1 MGQYWQKSTTLAVLL
16 SLTIARPGW
25 SDPPPVPAPIY
36 SEAFCL
42 KIFEGVVEQA
52 RSSSWKISDRDR
64 HILNQCRSKFPPTA
78 NSKIPLPTASD
89 CMDVVKTLVQ
99 EGLNKVKE
107 IELPVAQVRSIER
120 CDEVIKYY
128 PLPSDNMLPT
138 LKANERIVIDKI
150 AYQTQLPQRG
160 DIVVFNLPNPPESQN
175 IQEPSTQRVIGLPNE
190 KVKIKKGIVYIN
202 GQLYPEDY
210 ITESANWYESVIVPA
225 NSYFV
230 LDDNRNNSTD
240 RPKWN
245 IIPRESIVGKVIW
258 QFGSKWAF

>member
-1 MGQYWQKSTTLAVLL
+1 MGQSWQKSTILAVVV

-25 SDPPPVPAPIY
+25 SDLPPVQAPIY

-78 NSKIPLPTASD
+78 NSKIPLPTASE

-107 IELPVAQVRSIER
+107 IELPAARVRSIER
-120 CDEVIKYY
+120 CDEVLKYY

-138 LKANERIVIDKI
+138 LKANE
-150 AYQTQLPQRG
+150 
-160 DIVVFNLPNPPESQN
+160 
-175 IQEPSTQRVIGLPNE
+175 
-190 KVKIKKGIVYIN
+190 
-202 GQLYPEDY
+202 
-210 ITESANWYESVIVPA
+210 
-225 NSYFV
+225 
-230 LDDNRNNSTD
+230 
-240 RPKWN
+240 
-245 IIPRESIVGKVIW
+245 
-258 QFGSKWAF
+258 

>member
-1 MGQYWQKSTTLAVLL
+1 MGQYWQKSTILAVVL

-25 SDPPPVPAPIY
+25 SDPPPVQAPIY

-42 KIFEGVVEQA
+42 KIFEGVVEKA
-52 RSSSWKISDRDR
+52 RSSNWKISDRDR
-64 HILNQCRSKFPPTA
+64 HILTQCRSKFPPTA
-78 NSKIPLPTASD
+78 NSQIPLPTASE
-89 CMDVVKTLVQ
+89 CVDVVKTLVQ
-99 EGLNKVKE
+99 KGLNKVKE
-107 IELPVAQVRSIER
+107 IEFPAAQVRSIER
-120 CDEVIKYY
+120 CDEVLKYY

-138 LKANERIVIDKI
+138 LKPNERIVVDKI
-150 AYQTQLPQRG
+150 GYQTQLPQRG
-160 DIVVFNLPNPPESQN
+160 DIIVFNLPNPPDSQN
-175 IQEPSTQRVIGLPNE
+175 IQEPLTQRVIGLPNE

-210 ITESANWYESVIVPA
+210 ITQSANWYESVIVPA

-230 LDDNRNNSTD
+230 LDDNRNTSTD

-258 QFGSKWAF
+258 QFGNK